1 MRCRA
6 TYCSTHGGRCK
17 CDTRTRLGS
26 DNEVLAPKGGS
37 TIMTRRRIKDE
48 IPIHIINQHNAVH
61 SIDNELR
68 NLYGEVY
75 NAISRSHIYRYIAER
90 TGYCEKQIAYILNHT
105 KMVN

>member
-1 MRCRA
+1 MRHTA
-6 TYCSTHGGRCK
+6 TI
-17 CDTRTRLGS
+17 RLCY
-26 DNEVLAPKGGS
+26 EVLAPKGGS
-37 TIMTRRRIKDE
+37 TAMTKRRIKDE

-75 NAISRSHIYRYIAER
+75 YAISRAYIYRLIAER

-105 KMVN
+105 KMSEKPTS